1 MAVGVEAELVRR
13 TPSGDIVP
21 WYLYEDGTDPVKDV
35 AVLEKL
41 DELIDAVKIP
51 NRLLFF
57 QPEALEVWTIPHNLG
72 FMPNVTTV
80 DSSGRAV
87 RGAVQYLDLN
97 TVQVTFSSP
106 FTGAAFLS

>member
-1 MAVGVEAELVRR
+1 VVVGVEAELVRR

-21 WYLYEDGTDPVKDV
+21 WYLNEDGTDPVKDT
-35 AVLEKL
+35 AVLAKL
-41 DELIDAVKIP
+41 DELIDAVTVP
-51 NRLLFF
+51 HRLLYF
-57 QPEALEVWTIPHNLG
+57 QPEAMAVWTIVHNLG

-97 TVQVTFSSP
+97 TVQITFSDP